1 MNVKEIRKEIYN
13 KNRIAIRNVA
23 WQTFRSTQEENCKNC
38 KKMDS
43 SVNGRIYEDTQ
54 RTVNLNVISAK
65 WGIADALFGESFFP
79 R

>member
-1 MNVKEIRKEIYN
+1 MNAKEIRKQIYN

-23 WQTFRSTQEENCKNC
+23 WQIFESIQEESRKNC

-43 SVNGRIYEDTQ
+43 QVNGRIYENTQ

-65 WGIADALFGESFFP
+65 RGIADALFGESFFP
-79 R
+79 N

>member
-1 MNVKEIRKEIYN
+1 MNAKEIRKEIYN

-23 WQTFRSTQEENCKNC
+23 WQIFESIQEENRKNC

-43 SVNGRIYEDTQ
+43 QVNGRIYENTQ

-65 WGIADALFGESFFP
+65 RGIADALFGESFFP
-79 R
+79 N